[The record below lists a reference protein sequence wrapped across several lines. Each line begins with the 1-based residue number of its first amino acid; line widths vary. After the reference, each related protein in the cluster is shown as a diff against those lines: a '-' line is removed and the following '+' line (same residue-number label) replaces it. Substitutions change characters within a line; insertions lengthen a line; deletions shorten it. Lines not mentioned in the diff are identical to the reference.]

1 MVRKGNA
8 ERYVL
13 TLAAVVLPLLAAGC
27 TTSPDPYFGWDVQ
40 TTRTR
45 HVAAVKPT
53 PRPAPTYDE
62 ARYANDCDSYYERCS
77 DRSYDRSYST
87 PTPRPNQKWYDRPA
101 DRDDGDYH
109 GNTDYHA
116 SNDYRRPSQ
125 NYASNANVH
134 FQWPVRGRVL
144 SEFGSYP
151 NGEKNNGINIA
162 TPDREPIR
170 AAADGNVSYAG
181 NELRGYG
188 NLVLIK
194 HDGGYITAY
203 AHADHFVVDKGQ
215 YVQRGQVIGYVGT
228 TGDVRAPQLHFE
240 VRRGT
245 HGETP
250 VDPRPVLGSM
260 QVAYR

>member
-8 ERYVL
+8 ELRVL
-13 TLAAVVLPLLAAGC
+13 AVAAAVILPLLAAGC

-40 TTRTR
+40 TTKTKR
-45 HVAAVKPT
+45 VAAVKPK
-53 PRPAPTYDE
+53 PRPAPTYYESQYTDD
-62 ARYANDCDSYYERCS
+62 RSYEDRDYN
-77 DRSYDRSYST
+77 RSYDRDNYQQ
-87 PTPRPNQKWYDRPA
+87 PVPQARPNQKWYDRPA
-101 DRDDGDYH
+101 NRDDESD
-109 GNTDYHA
+109 T
-116 SNDYRRPSQ
+116 RPSRP
-125 NYASNANVH
+125 NYANAGDGR
-134 FQWPVRGRVL
+134 FQWPVHGRVV

-151 NGEKNNGINIA
+151 GGEKNNGINIA
-162 TPDREPIR
+162 AAQGEPIR

-215 YVQRGQVIGYVGT
+215 WVSRGQVIGYVGT
-228 TGDVRAPQLHFE
+228 TGDVRTPQLHFE
-240 VRRGT
+240 IRRGS

-250 VDPRPVLGSM
+250 IDPRQVLGS
-260 QVAYR
+260 QRVAYR